1 MPNCFRACYGLK
13 VVAIVDCYEIKIE
26 TPSNLIAKSS
36 TWSQY
41 KHANTAKVFIAM
53 CPQGLTTFVSKTW
66 GGRVSDKHLTLNSG
80 FLNKLLPGDIVLA
93 DGGFDIGE
101 DVARVQASLKIP
113 AFTRGRDQLAP
124 KDIEDTR
131 QLANV
136 RIHIEQVIGATC
148 Q

>member
-1 MPNCFRACYGLK
+1 
-13 VVAIVDCYEIKIE
+13 
-26 TPSNLIAKSS
+26 
-36 TWSQY
+36 
-41 KHANTAKVFIAM
+41 M

-66 GGRVSDKHLTLNSG
+66 GGRVSDKHLTLNRG

-113 AFTRGRDQLAP
+113 AFTSGRDQLTP

-136 RIHIEQVIGATC
+136 RIHIERVIGATC

>member
-1 MPNCFRACYGLK
+1 
-13 VVAIVDCYEIKIE
+13 
-26 TPSNLIAKSS
+26 
-36 TWSQY
+36 
-41 KHANTAKVFIAM
+41 M

-93 DGGFDIGE
+93 DRGFDIGE
-101 DVARVQASLKIP
+101 DVARTQASLEIP
-113 AFTRGRDQLAP
+113 AFTRGRDQLSP

-136 RIHIEQVIGATC
+136 RIHIERVIGATS